1 MGQGP
6 VIALSG
12 GVGGAK
18 LALGLSHLDLG
29 DDLLVVAN
37 VGDDFEH
44 LGLTI
49 CPDLD
54 TVTYTLAG
62 LSDQSK
68 GWGRADEGWRFMA
81 ALEQLGGQSWFNLGD
96 SDLALHT
103 LRTGALSEGESLTA
117 VTQAITR
124 KLGIEARIVP
134 MSDDP
139 VRTMVQTTDGPLA
152 FQHYFVR
159 DRCEPVVTGFDFDG
173 IAGAQ
178 PQVDFMVALS
188 DPELQAIVIT
198 PSNPFVSIDPIL
210 ELPGVRSAIDAAPA
224 PVVAVS
230 PIVAGLAIKGPAAK
244 MMMELG
250 MPSTALAVAEHYG
263 DLLDGFVLDHGDQD
277 QADAVAALG
286 IRPLVTKTVMESLDD
301 RVNLAREVL
310 ALAGELGT

>member
-1 MGQGP
+1 MNQGP

-18 LALGLSHLDLG
+18 LALGLSRLDLG
-29 DDLLVVAN
+29 EGLLVVAN

-62 LSDQSK
+62 LSDQAK
-68 GWGRADEGWRFMA
+68 GWGRADEGWCFMA
-81 ALEQLGGQSWFNLGD
+81 ALKQLGGESWFNLGD
-96 SDLALHT
+96 GDLALHT
-103 LRTGALSEGESLTA
+103 LRTVALAEGKNLTA
-117 VTQAITR
+117 VTRAITR
-124 KLGIEARIVP
+124 KLGITAQIVP

-139 VRTMVQTTDGPLA
+139 VRTMVQTADGPLA

-159 DRCEPVVTGFDFDG
+159 DRCEPVVTGFVFDG
-173 IAGAQ
+173 VAAAR
-178 PQVDFMVALS
+178 PQADFMAALS
-188 DPELQAIVIT
+188 DPDLQAIVIT

-210 ELPGVRSAIDAAPA
+210 ELPGVRDAMATAPA

-230 PIVAGLAIKGPAAK
+230 PIVAGLAIKGPADK
-244 MMMELG
+244 MMAELG
-250 MPSTALAVAEHYG
+250 MPSTALAVAQHYG
-263 DLLDGFVLDHGDQD
+263 GLLDGFVLDHGDGD

-286 IRPLVTKTVMESLDD
+286 MRPLVTKTVMESLQD
-301 RVNLAREVL
+301 RVGLAREVL
-310 ALAGELGT
+310 ALARELGG